1 MAVDDVVGLS
11 IGTRPDSVGDDV
23 LDMIA
28 EFAKKTY
35 ITLEYGLQSIHDET
49 LVRINRGH
57 SADVFRDAVQRTR
70 KRGID
75 VCVHIIF
82 GLPGEDREDM
92 LSTVRALA
100 GMDIQAVKIHL
111 CYVVQDTALHNLYR
125 SGEYIPM
132 TRDEYVDIVCD
143 SIAML
148 PENVIIHR
156 LTGDPHPEELIAP
169 EWALEKQ
176 KNLQMI
182 RDALAYR
189 GIQQG
194 MYAP

>member
-1 MAVDDVVGLS
+1 MYVN
-11 IGTRPDSVGDDV
+11 
-23 LDMIA
+23 
-28 EFAKKTY
+28 KTLL
-35 ITLEYGLQSIHDET
+35 T
-49 LVRINRGH
+49 
-57 SADVFRDAVQRTR
+57 
-70 KRGID
+70 
-75 VCVHIIF
+75 
-82 GLPGEDREDM
+82 M
-92 LSTVRALA
+92 
-100 GMDIQAVKIHL
+100 
-111 CYVVQDTALHNLYR
+111 
-125 SGEYIPM
+125 
-132 TRDEYVDIVCD
+132 
-143 SIAML
+143 